1 MIEFDVSHLNH
12 HERTH
17 STPSRG
23 LKDYRSIATSPMKD
37 TTVNS
42 RARSM
47 SPVRNP
53 KGSKYQVIQAERR
66 VEDYKNMLK
75 LKVCNYSVLRRY

>member
-23 LKDYRSIATSPMKD
+23 LKDFRSIATSPMKD

-66 VEDYKNMLK
+66 IEDYKNMLK
-75 LKVCNYSVLRRY
+75 LKVCI